1 MMERIQ
7 MESLLQ
13 FDKDPPE
20 LLDTVQTPPML
31 AISTKVRK
39 YFFFFVLRAIENSL
53 YS

>member
-7 MESLLQ
+7 MERLLQ

-20 LLDTVQTPPML
+20 LLDTLQTPPML
-31 AISTKVRK
+31 TISTKVIK
-39 YFFFFVLRAIENSL
+39 YFFLKVVENSL